1 VEVNSP
7 GFPESCGGKM
17 DEDEADELHS
27 WLQGEGIT
35 GPVAQLL
42 VDELVDLDV
51 LRERVEKLEAELA
64 KMRGGE

>member
-1 VEVNSP
+1 
-7 GFPESCGGKM
+7 M